1 MVLLMSRKG
10 AWLMLLVAVLW
21 PVLTASARLLTGRS
35 MMLPACCRGMALDC
49 PMQSTGISCT
59 CCPTH
64 DDNAAVAPE
73 APAPA
78 TQSVAFLTRSA
89 DFLISNAATSK
100 SRPDLAVQHF
110 DPSPGRFSIL
120 RI

>member
-1 MVLLMSRKG
+1 MSRKG

-21 PVLTASARLLTGRS
+21 SVLPASARLLTARS
-35 MMLPACCRGMALDC
+35 MASPACCRGMESNC
-49 PMQSTGISCT
+49 PMQSTGISCM

-64 DDNAAVAPE
+64 EDNAAVAPE

-78 TQSVAFLTRSA
+78 TQPLAFLPCSTDS
-89 DFLISNAATSK
+89 LISNAATSK
-100 SRPDLAVQHF
+100 SRPDLAVPHF
-110 DPSPGRFSIL
+110 DPSPGKFSIR

>member
-1 MVLLMSRKG
+1 
-10 AWLMLLVAVLW
+10 MLLVAVLW

-59 CCPTH
+59 RCPTH
-64 DDNAAVAPE
+64 EDNAAVAPE

-78 TQSVAFLTRSA
+78 TQPLAFLPRST
-89 DFLISNAATSK
+89 DSLISNAATSK
-100 SRPDLAVQHF
+100 SRPDLAVPHF
-110 DPSPGRFSIL
+110 DPSPGKFSIR